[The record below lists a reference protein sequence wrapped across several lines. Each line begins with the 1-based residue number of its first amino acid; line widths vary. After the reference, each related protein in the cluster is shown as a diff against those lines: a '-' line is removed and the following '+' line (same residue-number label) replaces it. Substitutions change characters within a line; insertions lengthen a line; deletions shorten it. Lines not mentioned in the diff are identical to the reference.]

1 MQQMSAEDFVSV
13 LSRALGEGNDL
24 TTSMRSR
31 ASLVDSHL
39 TVGGPEDLPFLS
51 WTIVSQ
57 KDSETGN
64 AFEGFVA
71 DTTESKVAES
81 FVCLPDIL

>member
-1 MQQMSAEDFVSV
+1 
-13 LSRALGEGNDL
+13 LSD
-24 TTSMRSR
+24 
-31 ASLVDSHL
+31 
-39 TVGGPEDLPFLS
+39 
-51 WTIVSQ
+51 IVSQ